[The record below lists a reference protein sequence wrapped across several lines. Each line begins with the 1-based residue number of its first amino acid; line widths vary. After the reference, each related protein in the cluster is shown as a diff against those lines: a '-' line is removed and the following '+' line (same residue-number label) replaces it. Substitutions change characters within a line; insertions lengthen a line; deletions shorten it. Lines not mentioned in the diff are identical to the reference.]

1 MLIVKDL
8 LHTKGDGVWSKV
20 SPETSTIDALRFMAE
35 KNVGAL
41 VVLEDGILVGIISE
55 RDFVRRIAQERN
67 VDITATVRELMTS
80 EVITVTTEDTIA
92 HCMKLMT
99 NKRIR
104 HLPVFDKG
112 DLIGLNRSA
121 MWSRASL
128 KLRIAKLTILKNIS
142 RAPVT
147 ASNSTCPTSSPA
159 SSSTNPITGKQSAP
173 SSMRTSPACLTLP
186 P

>member
-8 LHTKGDGVWSKV
+8 LHTKGDGVWAV

-67 VDITATVRELMTS
+67 VDITATVRESMTS

-112 DLIGLNRSA
+112 DLIGL
-121 MWSRASL
+121 
-128 KLRIAKLTILKNIS
+128 IS
-142 RAPVT
+142 IGDVVKGIIEAQ
-147 ASNSTCPTSSPA
+147 NSKIDDLEKYISG
-159 SSSTNPITGKQSAP
+159 TGYGQ
-173 SSMRTSPACLTLP
+173 
-186 P
+186 